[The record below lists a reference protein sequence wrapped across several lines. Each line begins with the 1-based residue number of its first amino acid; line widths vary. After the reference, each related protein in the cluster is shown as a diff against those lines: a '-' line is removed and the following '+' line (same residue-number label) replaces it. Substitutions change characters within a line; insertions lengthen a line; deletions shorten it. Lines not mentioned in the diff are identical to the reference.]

1 MSEVKKYTTIINK
14 FGLMTGWNALT
25 VNLLGRDVEG
35 ITELSYDDTIEMEGA
50 RGAGMFFVGYGEGNY
65 EAKASITLFKEEW
78 DAIQAALPKGASIS
92 SIPPFSIIAEYERD
106 LTKTTDI
113 IPYCKF
119 KGRGVAVK
127 QGDKTIA
134 YKCDLAVFGKIDW
147 NI

>member
-127 QGDKTIA
+127 QGDKTIV

>member
-35 ITELSYDDTIEMEGA
+35 ITELSYDDTIEMGGA

-127 QGDKTIA
+127 QGDKTIV